1 MIPHLIIVPT
11 GSEVVGMEAEVTQEV
26 PEVMCEAAGE
36 DAAETEQASLTDGE
50 STSAQP
56 AAVSNGE
63 ESDEGKEMVEVKII
77 WNKNKYDL
85 KMPLDGTGAKLKE
98 KIHTL
103 TGNHRVMSFKPVRLC
118 VSLRS
123 VKERPWRMSH
133 PVCPHLRI
141 ISNCFTNYETNSVL
155 AVKQVNSRQ

>member
-1 MIPHLIIVPT
+1 MIIVST
-11 GSEVVGMEAEVTQEV
+11 GSEVVGMEAEVTQKV
-26 PEVMCEAAGE
+26 PEVLCEAAEQE
-36 DAAETEQASLTDGE
+36 DAAETEQASLADGE

-103 TGNHRVMSFKPVRLC
+103 TGNHVMSFKPVWLC

-123 VKERPWRMSH
+123 VKERPWRRF
-133 PVCPHLRI
+133 L
-141 ISNCFTNYETNSVL
+141 FVL
-155 AVKQVNSRQ
+155 FWG

>member
-1 MIPHLIIVPT
+1 MIPHVIIVST
-11 GSEVVGMEAEVTQEV
+11 GSEVVGMEAEVTQKV
-26 PEVMCEAAGE
+26 PEVLCEAAGQE
-36 DAAETEQASLTDGE
+36 DAAETEQASLADGE

-103 TGNHRVMSFKPVRLC
+103 TGNHVMSFKPVWLC

-123 VKERPWRMSH
+123 VKERPWRRF
-133 PVCPHLRI
+133 L
-141 ISNCFTNYETNSVL
+141 FVL
-155 AVKQVNSRQ
+155 FWG

>member
-1 MIPHLIIVPT
+1 MIIVST
-11 GSEVVGMEAEVTQEV
+11 GSEVVGMEAEVTQKV
-26 PEVMCEAAGE
+26 PEVLCEAAEQE
-36 DAAETEQASLTDGE
+36 DAAETEQASLADGE

-85 KMPLDGTGAKLKE
+85 KMPLDCTGAKLKE

-103 TGNHRVMSFKPVRLC
+103 TGNHVMSFKPVWLC
-118 VSLRS
+118 VALRS
-123 VKERPWRMSH
+123 VKERPWRRF
-133 PVCPHLRI
+133 L
-141 ISNCFTNYETNSVL
+141 FVL
-155 AVKQVNSRQ
+155 FWG

>member
-1 MIPHLIIVPT
+1 MIPHVIIVST
-11 GSEVVGMEAEVTQEV
+11 GSEVVGMEAEVTQKV
-26 PEVMCEAAGE
+26 PEVLCEAAGQE
-36 DAAETEQASLTDGE
+36 DAAETEQASLADGE

-103 TGNHRVMSFKPVRLC
+103 TGNHPLIQTCVTLC
-118 VSLRS
+118 FTEVSQGETMEN
-123 VKERPWRMSH
+123 V
-133 PVCPHLRI
+133 PVCPLLRI
-141 ISNCFTNYETNSVL
+141 I
-155 AVKQVNSRQ
+155 

>member
-11 GSEVVGMEAEVTQEV
+11 GSEEVAMEAEVTQKV
-26 PEVMCEAAGE
+26 PEVLCEAAGQE
-36 DAAETEQASLTDGE
+36 DAAGTEQASLTDGE

-85 KMPLDGTGAKLKE
+85 KIPLDSTGAKLKE

-103 TGNHRVMSFKPVRLC
+103 TGNHHVMSFKPL
-118 VSLRS
+118 
-123 VKERPWRMSH
+123 
-133 PVCPHLRI
+133 
-141 ISNCFTNYETNSVL
+141 CFTED
-155 AVKQVNSRQ
+155 SRRDHGERSCLSSSEDNIILFHQL